1 MLVFAIPVA
10 AVAVKALVATVCTY
24 IAYQSLKN
32 TGKVILDAIEDGQ
45 IATPSFAKENSKSEA
60 KPADKPKDEP
70 SPMPEEGSKSGNEGY
85 KTPPKELPGVPDAQP
100 SKPKTPKQGGNSGKR
115 KRWKD
120 SDGNIYEWD
129 YQHGD
134 VEKYDKRGKHKG
146 SINPNTGEQTK
157 PPVKGRTVEP

>member
-1 MLVFAIPVA
+1 MAVVA
-10 AVAVKALVATVCTY
+10 AKALVATVCTY

-45 IATPSFAKENSKSEA
+45 LSAPSFAKENSKPEA
-60 KPADKPKDEP
+60 KPKDEP
-70 SPMPEEGSKSGNEGY
+70 SPMPDEGTDSGKEGY
-85 KTPPKELPGVPDAQP
+85 KPAPKDLPGVPDAKP

-115 KRWKD
+115 RRWKD
-120 SDGNIYEWD
+120 SEGNIYEWD

-146 SINPNTGEQTK
+146 SIDPNTGKQTK